1 MTYALVIISLWLQN
15 HCNFDSHPPWTN
27 TLEISIIWSDLRV
40 RWKQSLSKRLWSQV
54 ITKGEKDE
62 SPQSDITKLK
72 KKKKKWKHFFRILEV
87 DNLKTSPQKASS
99 LIQCIKNEF
108 CPGLSCPL
116 AFHFH
121 SFISR
126 KKQTKIYDY
135 SHCNFPNIMG
145 ESTFILKQVMLFL

>member
-1 MTYALVIISLWLQN
+1 MGVSSMTYALVIISLWLQN

-116 AFHFH
+116 DCHFH

-126 KKQTKIYDY
+126 RIRLKFTIISTVIFQTLWEKA
-135 SHCNFPNIMG
+135 
-145 ESTFILKQVMLFL
+145 LLFLNR